1 MIRMDYMKK
10 ISVIIAAYNAEEY
23 LSETL
28 DSIFLQT
35 MNDSE
40 YEVIII
46 NDGSSDSTLDILN
59 SYKQTYSNLIIIDK
73 ENGGPSSA
81 RNAGLDIAKG
91 EYVFFFDADDILE
104 GDALSTMYE
113 TASEKQS
120 DLLIGKYDIFNR
132 HTTIEIHNLDD
143 LIELEEIDKYN
154 TDILWTFSL
163 SNKLFRRDLI
173 ERFNLRLPPVSY
185 SEDGAFLTQFLYR
198 SSKIVGL
205 DYIIFHYRR
214 YDDMNSITASIS
226 PSKIRDYIT
235 AHQMILASAEESF
248 LRDYPEYNTIE
259 EAREQNSDIHNY
271 LNTIIQKQLQIML
284 NQFYIQF
291 WSLDSDT
298 VQLLVDEINNKLKI
312 LDMRVIST
320 LSLSFPEF
328 SLYDIKAS
336 QEDVLKNAF
345 FTAVLYGDLANKDN
359 FIKSLD
365 SLEKQNLIFMKI
377 VVPSSMKTDIEKE
390 GMLQGNLFFEDSNS
404 KEELFASALN
414 NTQTPYI
421 TFCDAEITYATG
433 IFRFAYR
440 QLIKHQYDFISEG
453 IYHKEYEQPQPLLLS
468 KIAYTV
474 GDRTRKVTVY
484 YIVNKKSKGGYLYSF
499 LILREE
505 IRTRNLMTITSFLK
519 NRHHHGYS

>member
-1 MIRMDYMKK
+1 MDYMKK

-113 TASEKQS
+113 TASEKQA

-132 HTTIEIHNLDD
+132 HTTIAIHNLDD

-173 ERFNLRLPPVSY
+173 EKFNLRLPPVSY

-336 QEDVLKNAF
+336 QEDVLKRIF
-345 FTAVLYGDLANKDN
+345 YCR
-359 FIKSLD
+359 SLW
-365 SLEKQNLIFMKI
+365 
-377 VVPSSMKTDIEKE
+377 
-390 GMLQGNLFFEDSNS
+390 
-404 KEELFASALN
+404 
-414 NTQTPYI
+414 
-421 TFCDAEITYATG
+421 
-433 IFRFAYR
+433 
-440 QLIKHQYDFISEG
+440 
-453 IYHKEYEQPQPLLLS
+453 
-468 KIAYTV
+468 
-474 GDRTRKVTVY
+474 
-484 YIVNKKSKGGYLYSF
+484 
-499 LILREE
+499 
-505 IRTRNLMTITSFLK
+505 
-519 NRHHHGYS
+519 